1 MKGKMDKS
9 RTKNTTRNIGAG
21 LFNQAISIILPF
33 INRTAILWTLGAEF
47 TGLAG
52 LFSSILNVL
61 NMAELGFNTAI
72 VYSLYKPMADR
83 NHKKICEIVS
93 LFRKIYTVVG
103 IVVLIGGLAVMPFLT
118 HFIHGSYPDSINLY
132 IVYFLY
138 LVNSAI
144 SYYLFAYKECLLIA
158 DQRQDV
164 AKNIRTFVNIA
175 RYLAQLLTLL
185 ITKDF
190 YAYLIVAII
199 GTVVTN
205 LLIHASTR
213 KRYPF
218 YKRIKTRL
226 KIPAELKKQVG
237 GLMINKICDTFRNS
251 FDSLIISSFIGL
263 TATAIYGNYYYIYSA
278 LYGIMLVIVH
288 AMSASIG
295 NSIVK
300 NSEKTNYRHLLTF
313 SQIYA
318 GIIGFGV
325 VLLACFY
332 QPFMKIW
339 AGEEL
344 MLPNYDMILF
354 CVYFYVIN
362 MNNIRNQYI
371 SGTGIWWRL
380 KWSYIIEA
388 VANLGLNIV
397 LGKLFGITGVIIAT
411 IVTIFLFNYLQRNM
425 VLFKYY
431 FKKERIGEFY
441 RQQFYYLALSAVGL
455 VISFLICEYLP
466 YGGVANIV
474 TRIVVCLILPNA
486 IYYFGI
492 RNTKLFSES
501 RALLKRVRN
510 TILRKRM
517 KSEE

>member
-1 MKGKMDKS
+1 MEKS

-21 LFNQAISIILPF
+21 LLNQIISIILPF

-61 NMAELGFNTAI
+61 NIAELGFNTAI
-72 VYSLYKPMADR
+72 VYSLYKPMADKD
-83 NHKKICEIVS
+83 HKKICEIVS
-93 LFRKIYTVVG
+93 LFKKIYTIVG
-103 IVVLIGGLAVMPFLT
+103 TVILIGGLAVMPFLAY
-118 HFIHGSYPDSINLY
+118 FIHGSYPDTINLY

-138 LVNSAI
+138 LINSAI
-144 SYYLFAYKECLLIA
+144 SYYLFAYKECLLVA

-164 AKNIRTFVNIA
+164 AKNIRTVVNIV
-175 RYLAQLLTLL
+175 RYLVQLLVLV

-190 YAYLIVAII
+190 YVYLVVSII

-205 LLIHASTR
+205 ILIHISTR

-226 KIPAELKKQVG
+226 KIPKELKKQVS

-278 LYGIMLVIVH
+278 LYGVMLVICN
-288 AMSASIG
+288 AMSASVG

-300 NSEKTNYRHLLTF
+300 NSEEINYRHMLTF
-313 SQIYA
+313 SQIFA
-318 GIIGFGV
+318 GIMGFCTV
-325 VLLACFY
+325 VLACFY
-332 QPFMKIW
+332 QPFMKLW

-344 MLPNYDMILF
+344 LLPSFDMLLF

-362 MNNIRNQYI
+362 MNNIRNQYV
-371 SGTGIWWRL
+371 SGTGMWWKL
-380 KWSYIIEA
+380 KWSYIVEA
-388 VANLGLNIV
+388 LANLSLNFI
-397 LGKLFGITGVIIAT
+397 LGKLFGITGVIMAT
-411 IVTIFLFNYLQRNM
+411 IITIFLFNYLQRNI
-425 VLFKYY
+425 VLFKNY
-431 FKKERIGEFY
+431 FKKESMWRFY
-441 RQQFYYLALSAVGL
+441 KQQFYYFLLSSVGL
-455 VISFLICEYLP
+455 VVSFLICEYLP
-466 YGGVANIV
+466 FGGIANIV
-474 TRIVVCLILPNA
+474 VRVVICLTIPNL

-492 RNTKLFSES
+492 RQTKQFEDTRHFVL
-501 RALLKRVRN
+501 
-510 TILRKRM
+510 RM
-517 KSEE
+517 KKIVLKKV

>member
-1 MKGKMDKS
+1 MEKS

-21 LFNQAISIILPF
+21 LFNQAISIVLPF

-83 NHKKICEIVS
+83 DHKKICEIVS
-93 LFRKIYTVVG
+93 LFRRIYTIVG
-103 IVVLIGGLAVMPFLT
+103 TVVLVGGLMIMPFLT
-118 HFIHGSYPDSINLY
+118 NFIHGSYPDSVNLY

-138 LVNSAI
+138 LFNSAI
-144 SYYLFAYKECLLIA
+144 SYYMFAYKECLLIA

-164 AKNIRTFVNIA
+164 AKNIRTLVNIA
-175 RYLAQLLTLL
+175 RYLMQLIVLL
-185 ITKDF
+185 IMKDF

-199 GTVVTN
+199 GTIVTN
-205 LLIHASTR
+205 LLIHVSTR

-218 YKRIKTRL
+218 YKRIKSRL

-300 NSEKTNYRHLLTF
+300 NSEEINYKHLLTF

-318 GIIGFGV
+318 GIMGFGMV
-325 VLLACFY
+325 ALACFY

-339 AGEEL
+339 AGDDL
-344 MLPNYDMILF
+344 MLPNFDMILF
-354 CVYFYVIN
+354 CIYFYVIN

-371 SGTGIWWRL
+371 SGTGMWWKLRG
-380 KWSYIIEA
+380 SYIIEA
-388 VANLGLNIV
+388 LGNLALNFI
-397 LGKLFGITGVIIAT
+397 LGKLLGITGVILAT
-411 IVTIFLFNYLQRNM
+411 IITIFAFNYLQRNA
-425 VLFKYY
+425 VLFKDY
-431 FKKERIGEFY
+431 FKKEKISEFY
-441 RQQFYYLALSAVGL
+441 RQQFCYLILSSIGLIISFFACKLLPFTGIANWTMRAIICLIVPNSIYYL
-455 VISFLICEYLP
+455 
-466 YGGVANIV
+466 
-474 TRIVVCLILPNA
+474 
-486 IYYFGI
+486 GI
-492 RNTKLFSES
+492 RRMKIYPDVKLFVSKIKNT
-501 RALLKRVRN
+501 ALKR
-510 TILRKRM
+510 KA
-517 KSEE
+517 S